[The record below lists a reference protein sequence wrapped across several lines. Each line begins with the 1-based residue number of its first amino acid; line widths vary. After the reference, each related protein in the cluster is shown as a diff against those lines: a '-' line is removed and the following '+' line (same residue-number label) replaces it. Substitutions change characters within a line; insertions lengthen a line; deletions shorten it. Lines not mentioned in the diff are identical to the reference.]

1 MNTQTLHLEQTLKTL
16 GGRVTCHATF
26 LKRGRKTFFVQ
37 SQASDAAGEPIAHAT
52 STWQLLNRS

>member
-1 MNTQTLHLEQTLKTL
+1 MKVRYRAGV
-16 GGRVTCHATF
+16 GGGGGTGHATF
-26 LKRGRKTFFVQ
+26 LRRGRKTFFVQ